1 VEQIE
6 LSNQTS
12 KNSNSNH
19 EQINNESDKETHN
32 IVYPVRPNKDLRL
45 GERAALR
52 STINEVSS
60 YKEIPTTRVTRN
72 SL

>member
-12 KNSNSNH
+12 ENSNSNH

-32 IVYPVRPNKDLRL
+32 IVIGVVQS
-45 GERAALR
+45 EF
-52 STINEVSS
+52 
-60 YKEIPTTRVTRN
+60 TTV
-72 SL
+72 

>member
-12 KNSNSNH
+12 ENSNSNH

-52 STINEVSS
+52 STINQVSKLQRNPHNKG
-60 YKEIPTTRVTRN
+60 YKK
-72 SL
+72 